1 MVMVGSKSYVD
12 GSPEHKA
19 ALEAENSKS
28 TKTAQASNKP
38 AQGTQESAESLLE
51 RLNMQ
56 VGELIAVTR
65 ETRRLNE
72 RQLGVMAD
80 NSSNVYAA

>member
-1 MVMVGSKSYVD
+1 
-12 GSPEHKA
+12 
-19 ALEAENSKS
+19 
-28 TKTAQASNKP
+28 
-38 AQGTQESAESLLE
+38 
-51 RLNMQ
+51 MQ